1 MKTVFNIWVALCVA
15 LAPVFSYGDAVI
27 FSGQNVKT
35 LKQNIDLFGVA
46 KIMSGSVDPSASA
59 TSAPIGS
66 LYINAVNGNTYRKL
80 DAGSSTNWA
89 ILGSG
94 GDNGT
99 NYIKNGNAQVNTTGW
114 ATYADAAGA
123 VPVDCTGGSPATTF
137 TRSTTA
143 PLDAANSPGS
153 FIYTH
158 GAADLQGEG
167 ASYDFTISNADKA
180 KVLNVEIESLVD
192 SGTFTAGSSS
202 AASDVMVYLYDVTNA
217 TVIHPSNSKFFSNS
231 TSVAEKFSGTFQTP
245 SNSNSFRLCLH
256 NATTAASGFALKLGR
271 VKVSPSNYVY
281 GSPITD
287 WVEYTPTFV
296 GFGTVSDVTVFSRR
310 NGDSLEIHGTF
321 TSGVATAVPAT
332 MTLGYNGKN
341 GGITQ
346 AGTDKIKAGGHIAGS
361 GFFSVGNAV
370 TFTIIAAP
378 SDTRVFFGAQYS
390 TQAGFASANGN
401 TIASNGQTISFYA
414 RTAIAGWSSSV
425 QMSDNA
431 DTRVVA
437 VQLAGTSTSVTSGGV
452 TIVPTAI
459 TKDTHGAYTAS
470 TFTAPVPGFYQI
482 NAGLNQA
489 SVAQT
494 AGQVFA
500 VGYRVNGGGA
510 VYLGFQRNQAS
521 LTTAHYASGSA
532 VVHLNAGDTV
542 TFWAQSDVTNTPTAF
557 AGSIF
562 RLSGPSAIAATETI
576 AARYTSSTSVIAAN
590 TATITV
596 SPTKVYDTH
605 SAYNTGTG
613 LFTCPAKG
621 IYSVKTAN
629 QFNSYTLSG
638 SIQAYLYKNGSLY
651 STMNIL
657 HSSGTVTWQIAGTD
671 SVPCNAGETLA
682 VWLFPGTNAG
692 TLSGVATQNYV
703 SFERVGN

>member
-15 LAPVFSYGDAVI
+15 LAPAFSYGDAVI

-80 DAGSSTNWA
+80 DAGSSTNWT

-114 ATYADAAGA
+114 ATYADAAGT

-158 GAADLQGEG
+158 SAANLQGEG

-287 WVEYTPTFV
+287 WVQYTPTIV
-296 GFGTVSDVTVFSRR
+296 GFGTPSSVVFFSRR
-310 NGDSLEIHGTF
+310 VGDTLEVKGSF
-321 TSGVATAVPAT
+321 TSGISTGVTATA
-332 MTLGYNGKN
+332 TLGYNGVSGN
-341 GGITQ
+341 VTA
-346 AGTDKIKAGGHIAGS
+346 AGTSKVRSLGEIGGN
-361 GFFSVGNAV
+361 GFFSAAGAATLTVLAVDSDNKMYFGLQNAG
-370 TFTIIAAP
+370 
-378 SDTRVFFGAQYS
+378 S
-390 TQAGFASANGN
+390 AGFSSNLGNG
-401 TIASNGQTISFYA
+401 IASSGQTVSFFA
-414 RTAIAGWSSSV
+414 QFPIAGWSSSV
-425 QMSDNA
+425 QMSDNS
-431 DTRVVA
+431 DTRIVSFAGSQTSQAVTANVTNINFTASKDSHGAWNGSQFTVPVAGDYVVGA
-437 VQLAGTSTSVTSGGV
+437 SLVTSVGGVTALPFVNGSAHTGLFSTSSAGGQVTSGAVLVASLKAGDLISIRSNATITVTAGSVSIWRLSGPNAIAATEKVAVRYYGLNGV
-452 TIVPTAI
+452 TSTTTGGVV
-459 TKDTHGAYTAS
+459 KYFNKGFDTHGAYSAS
-470 TFTAPVPGFYQI
+470 
-482 NAGLNQA
+482 
-489 SVAQT
+489 
-494 AGQVFA
+494 
-500 VGYRVNGGGA
+500 
-510 VYLGFQRNQAS
+510 
-521 LTTAHYASGSA
+521 
-532 VVHLNAGDTV
+532 
-542 TFWAQSDVTNTPTAF
+542 
-557 AGSIF
+557 
-562 RLSGPSAIAATETI
+562 
-576 AARYTSSTSVIAAN
+576 
-590 TATITV
+590 
-596 SPTKVYDTH
+596 
-605 SAYNTGTG
+605 TG
-613 LFTCPAKG
+613 LFTAPSPGIYRVTVGMNNSSAANSGAYLYVGKNGNTELARLVTAVLLNGTYSGSALIDVAPGDTLG
-621 IYSVKTAN
+621 IYSSVN
-629 QFNSYTLSG
+629 TLSLADG
-638 SIQAYLYKNGSLY
+638 TSYAYI
-651 STMNIL
+651 NIEK
-657 HSSGTVTWQIAGTD
+657 V
-671 SVPCNAGETLA
+671 N
-682 VWLFPGTNAG
+682 
-692 TLSGVATQNYV
+692 
-703 SFERVGN
+703 